1 VPEQDLLPLLDERLR
16 GRYSQLL
23 ADTVA
28 TIELTDGARAHW
40 TVAVD
45 RGRIS
50 ARSGPAEPATTRVVA
65 SQEVLGEVVQGRRSG
80 VRAFLDGDLQVR
92 GNLALALQMDGL
104 FVGAGGDSD
113 HLVRTRQVRAGGVET
128 VFLETGPADAPPVV
142 LIHGLGATNASML
155 PLLPPLAERYR
166 VLAPD
171 LPGHGASVHG
181 RDTYAA
187 SFLGGW
193 LLSFLEQTCDQ
204 PAVLIG
210 NSLGGRTSLEAGLL
224 SPAAVRALVLLCPAV
239 AFRKLRQFVPFVRLL
254 RPELAAL
261 PMPVPRPMATAG
273 LRQLFA
279 VPSRLPDAW
288 YDSAIDEFLRVMKR
302 PTGRVAFFSALRQIY
317 LDRAFGE
324 DGFWDRLPSL
334 VPPALFIWGD
344 KDVLVPAGF
353 ARHVEKAVPAA
364 ESIVLDNCGHVP
376 QFELPERTARLAL
389 DFLDALP
396 SSQPGDERPRRL
408 SSAGSR

>member
-1 VPEQDLLPLLDERLR
+1 MPEQDLLPLLDERLR
-16 GRYSQLL
+16 GRYAPLL
-23 ADTVA
+23 GDTVA
-28 TIELTDGARAHW
+28 TIELTDGARAYW
-40 TVAVD
+40 TIEVD
-45 RGRIS
+45 HGRIV
-50 ARSGPAEPATTRVVA
+50 ARGGRAMPATTTVTA
-65 SQEVLGEVVQGRRSG
+65 TQEVLGEVAQGRRSG
-80 VRAFLDGDLQVR
+80 VRAFLDGELQVR
-92 GNLALALQMDGL
+92 GNLALALQLDGL
-104 FVGAGGDSD
+104 FVGSGEETD
-113 HLVRTRQVRAGGVET
+113 HLVRARQVRAGGVET
-128 VFLETGPADAPPVV
+128 FYLETGPVDAPPVV
-142 LIHGLGATNASML
+142 LVHGLGATNASML
-155 PLLPPLAERYR
+155 PLLPPLAQRYR

-224 SPAAVRALVLLCPAV
+224 SPAAVRGLVLLCPAV
-239 AFRKLRQFVPFVRLL
+239 AFRRLRQFVPFVRML

-279 VPSRLPDAW
+279 EPSRLPDSW
-288 YDSAIDEFLRVMKR
+288 YQSAVDEFLRVMKR
-302 PTGRVAFFSALRQIY
+302 PNGRVAFFSALRQIY

-344 KDVLVPAGF
+344 QDVLVPAGF

-364 ESIVLDNCGHVP
+364 TSVVLEHCGHVP
-376 QFELPERTARLAL
+376 QFELPELTAQMTL
-389 DFLDALP
+389 DFIDALP
-396 SSQPGDERPRRL
+396 QAAPRPLRL
-408 SSAGSR
+408 TSASGGR